1 MTQQLLPN
9 PDCRSRLFFIQT
21 MGCQMNEYDSL
32 RVQRMLSLRGWNPTS
47 EIAEADLIFLNT
59 CSVREKAEQKVHSF
73 LGRLRK
79 LKTVN
84 PELKIVVAGCVAQQ
98 LGKDLL
104 ERFTHIDL
112 VLGTRAIGALPG
124 LLDQLEM
131 FGARTAH
138 MPDEEE
144 TREEPCGAP
153 FPFNAS
159 VSAPV
164 TIMQGC
170 NNFCTYCIVPYVRGR
185 ERSRPSGEVI
195 REIDWLARGG
205 VREILLLGQNVN
217 SYGRGLDEDI
227 SFADLLRRIAAE
239 TDISRIRF
247 TTSHPKDLTDE
258 LIRCFAEIPVLCGHL
273 HLPFQAGSDA
283 ILERMHR
290 GYTAAQYIKKIDKLR
305 NAAPDIAMSSDAM
318 VGFPGETV
326 EEFHKTLQLLEEI
339 RFDSLFSFRYSDRP
353 FAKSSRLPN
362 KISYKVKA
370 ARLAELQALQME
382 ITMERSRAE
391 IGRIRDVLVE
401 GPSKTGDGQFTGRT
415 EQNRV
420 VNFDGSGVRAGDVIQ
435 VRILDAFSHSLKG
448 EVVLGHGL

>member
-1 MTQQLLPN
+1 
-9 PDCRSRLFFIQT
+9 
-21 MGCQMNEYDSL
+21 
-32 RVQRMLSLRGWNPTS
+32 
-47 EIAEADLIFLNT
+47 AD
-59 CSVREKAEQKVHSF
+59 
-73 LGRLRK
+73 
-79 LKTVN
+79 
-84 PELKIVVAGCVAQQ
+84 
-98 LGKDLL
+98 
-104 ERFTHIDL
+104 
-112 VLGTRAIGALPG
+112 
-124 LLDQLEM
+124 
-131 FGARTAH
+131 
-138 MPDEEE
+138 
-144 TREEPCGAP
+144 
-153 FPFNAS
+153 
-159 VSAPV
+159 
-164 TIMQGC
+164 
-170 NNFCTYCIVPYVRGR
+170 
-185 ERSRPSGEVI
+185 
-195 REIDWLARGG
+195 
-205 VREILLLGQNVN
+205 
-217 SYGRGLDEDI
+217 
-227 SFADLLRRIAAE
+227 
-239 TDISRIRF
+239 
-247 TTSHPKDLTDE
+247 
-258 LIRCFAEIPVLCGHL
+258 IPVLCGHL

-290 GYTAAQYIKKIDKLR
+290 GYTAAQYIEKIDKLR

-326 EEFHKTLQLLEEI
+326 EEFHKTLQLLEKI

-420 VNFDGSGVRAGDVIQ
+420 VNFDGSGVRVGDVIR